1 MSGISTVL
9 IERAIHGLHDKPAI
23 SMAGCKEDLK
33 YHRRVVAELEAK
45 RPLSAK
51 QAERLIHHKSA
62 IIRLEKIAQYWFSVK
77 L

>member
-23 SMAGCKEDLK
+23 SMSGCKEDLK
-33 YHRRVVAELEAK
+33 YHRRVVAELESK

-51 QAERLIHHKSA
+51 QAERLIHHKSS
-62 IIRLEKIAQYWFSVK
+62 ISRLEKIAQYWFAVK